1 MKQNKTPIKNV
12 QIIVL
17 QKRKS
22 EKTNP
27 CKKVDLF
34 GSSKGKEKNVKLIMR
49 KQTETIFLFSLNL

>member
-34 GSSKGKEKNVKLIMR
+34 GSSKGKEKKR
-49 KQTETIFLFSLNL
+49 KINNEETN